1 MTFEEMYDTL
11 DSIVMVDSEALD
23 LAFSVGGRTKET
35 AEKIL
40 FYYTG
45 WGNFEGFLDEVS
57 ES

>member
-11 DSIVMVDSEALD
+11 KDIVMVDSEALD
-23 LAFSVGGRTKET
+23 LAFSVGGSTKET

-45 WGNFEGFLDEVS
+45 WGNFEGFLDDMNED
-57 ES
+57 